1 MLMLHPKQTMVFRM
15 VLAYLFFCFLG
26 YNALHADDT
35 SRLSQQTREQPPE
48 SLLKTKTDSWRHY
61 VARDAFFDMQKP
73 CAVRLDAI
81 DADPDD
87 ETVYHVAFQSS
98 FTCLNERLKHPE
110 QSFLMDSLR
119 VSVSGETDDKPS
131 TRLHV
136 VLTGSFAGMGAE
148 DPAN

>member
-1 MLMLHPKQTMVFRM
+1 MLHPKQTMIFRM
-15 VLAYLFFCFLG
+15 VLAYLFFCLMG

-35 SRLSQQTREQPPE
+35 NRLLQQAREHPSE
-48 SLLKTKTDSWRHY
+48 SLLKTKTDSWRHD

-73 CAVRLDAI
+73 CAVRLDSI
-81 DADPDD
+81 EADPDD

-98 FTCLNERLKHPE
+98 FACLNARLKHPG

-119 VSVSGETDDKPS
+119 VSVSGETDDKPA

-136 VLTGSFAGMGAE
+136 VLTGSFSGIGAE
-148 DPAN
+148 DSAN